1 MDVLA
6 ACPADPST
14 PSRYTEDRQP
24 RALAPAFCTK
34 PTAAGQSP
42 ALRAKSTCAR
52 VEHAPRYT
60 RPYRDCPEAHHA
72 MRLSTIK
79 LSGFK
84 SFVDPTTLHLPTNMT
99 GVVGP
104 NGCGKSN
111 IIDAVRWVMGESSAS
126 RLRGDSLT
134 DVIFSGSSARKP
146 VSQATVELIFDNT
159 DHTITGE
166 YASFNEISVKRTVS
180 RDGSSNYYLN
190 GTKCRRRDI
199 TDLFLGTGLG
209 PRSYSIIEQGMIS
222 QIIEARPEDLR
233 VYLEEAA
240 GISKYKERRKET
252 ETRIRHTRENL
263 DRLGDLREEIG
274 KQLEHL
280 KRQARQAEQYQG
292 LQEERKIKDAEWK
305 ALEFRG
311 LDQRLGGLREALSQE
326 ETRLQQFIAEQR
338 DAEARIETSRVR
350 REEAADALSTAQA
363 EVYQVGSTLARLEQQ
378 IQHQREMSQRLN
390 KARDETQ
397 QALAEL
403 GQHISG
409 DESKLIVLR
418 DAVELAEP
426 QLEQLQEEN
435 EIKQEALRDAEA
447 RLADWQARWEA
458 HTRSTSEASRAGEV
472 ERTRVDYLDRQ
483 VLEAD
488 RRREAL
494 AVERGGLDLE
504 SLADA
509 FEELQLQH
517 ETQKA
522 ALDGLTEQVEARK
535 EAVAGLQ
542 DRQRTGQTELADI
555 RKQAQAAR
563 GRLSSLET
571 LPQAALGQEQG
582 AAVAWLKQHRLDSGA
597 RVGERLSV
605 ESGWENAVESA
616 LGQLIEG
623 VLVDAP
629 ESLVGALAELG
640 EGRIALVS
648 AEQGTLDVAPTSLAA
663 KVQGP
668 TAIRRLLARL
678 HAAEDLEQA
687 RALQATLGEG
697 DSVITRGGERLGEGW
712 VRVSRSGAAKQG
724 ALLRER
730 EIVTLR
736 EQIDTLQEREAELE
750 ERLAAFRDQ
759 LLAGEQ
765 HREEAQRQLYQAHR
779 SVSELG
785 GQLQSQQGKVDAART
800 RIDRI
805 EGELSQL
812 LETLDAGREQVR
824 EARGR
829 LDEAVNSMGDLESVR
844 HALESERRQFTDARD
859 QARDAARNVR
869 DAAHSLA
876 LTLESQRTQVAS
888 LSQALER
895 MSTQR
900 GQLDSRLGELH
911 AQLDDGD
918 TPVQSL
924 EAEHQNALG
933 ERVRADRVLGEART
947 MLEGIDAEL
956 RNFEQTRH
964 QRDEQALAQR
974 ERISQRKLDQQALVL
989 SADQLTASVE
999 KAGFVLQDVINALPD
1014 DARIGDWEQAVHQI
1028 DGRMRRLE
1036 PVNLAAIQEYGEASQ
1051 RSEYLDAQN
1060 TDLTTALETL
1070 EDAIRKIDR
1079 ETRGR
1084 FKDTFDRVNAGV
1096 QQLYPR
1102 LFGGGHAYLELTGE
1116 DLLDTGVTIMA
1127 RPPGK
1132 RVSSISLLS
1141 GGEKAMTAVALV
1153 FAIFQL
1159 NPAPFCLLDEVD
1171 APLDEANVGRLANM
1185 VKEMSEKVQFL
1196 FVSHNKATM
1205 EAAHQLSGVTM
1216 REPGVS
1222 RLVSVDLEEAARL
1235 AGAA

>member
-1 MDVLA
+1 
-6 ACPADPST
+6 
-14 PSRYTEDRQP
+14 
-24 RALAPAFCTK
+24 
-34 PTAAGQSP
+34 
-42 ALRAKSTCAR
+42 
-52 VEHAPRYT
+52 
-60 RPYRDCPEAHHA
+60 

-159 DHTITGE
+159 DHAISGE

-292 LQEERKIKDAEWK
+292 LQEERRVKDAEWK
-305 ALEFRG
+305 ALEFRN
-311 LDQRLGGLREALSQE
+311 LDTRLGGLREALSQE

-390 KARDETQ
+390 KARDETR
-397 QALAEL
+397 QALSEL

-409 DESKLIVLR
+409 DEARLTVLR
-418 DAVELAEP
+418 EAVELAEP

-435 EIKQEALRDAEA
+435 EIKQESLRDAEA

-494 AVERGGLDLE
+494 SGERTGLDLDA
-504 SLADA
+504 LAEV

-522 ALDGLTEQVEARK
+522 SLDGLTEQVEARK

-571 LPQAALGQEQG
+571 LQQAALGQEQG
-582 AAVAWLKQHRLDSGA
+582 AAVAWLKQHGLDSGA
-597 RVGERLSV
+597 RVGERLTV
-605 ESGWENAVESA
+605 ENGWENAVESA

-640 EGRIALVS
+640 DGRIALVS
-648 AEQGTLDVAPTSLAA
+648 ADQSPLQVAPTSLAA

-730 EIVTLR
+730 EIVSLR
-736 EQIDTLQEREAELE
+736 EQIDTLQEREGELE
-750 ERLAAFRDQ
+750 TRLAGFRDQ

-765 HREEAQRQLYQAHR
+765 QREDAQRQLYVAHR

-785 GQLQSQQGKVDAART
+785 GQLQSQQGKVEAARN

-812 LETLDAGREQVR
+812 LENLDASREQVR
-824 EARGR
+824 EARAR

-844 HALESERRQFTDARD
+844 HALESERRQLGEARD
-859 QARDAARNVR
+859 RAREAARNVR
-869 DAAHSLA
+869 ESAHSLA

-895 MSTQR
+895 MNAQR

-911 AQLDDGD
+911 SQLDDGD
-918 TPVQSL
+918 SPVQSL

-947 MLEGIDAEL
+947 LLEGIDAEL
-956 RNFEQTRH
+956 RTFEQTRH

-974 ERISQRKLDQQALVL
+974 ERISQRRLDQQALVL
-989 SADQLTASVE
+989 SAEQLTASVE
-999 KAGFVLQDVINALPD
+999 KAGFVLQDVINTLPEE
-1014 DARIGDWEQAVHQI
+1014 ARISDWEQAVHQI

>member
-1 MDVLA
+1 MIPRWIKELA
-6 ACPADPST
+6 GIAGAC
-14 PSRYTEDRQP
+14 RP
-24 RALAPAFCTK
+24 RPGN
-34 PTAAGQSP
+34 P
-42 ALRAKSTCAR
+42 
-52 VEHAPRYT
+52 
-60 RPYRDCPEAHHA
+60 

-146 VSQATVELIFDNT
+146 VSQATVELIFDNS
-159 DHTITGE
+159 DHTISGE

-263 DRLGDLREEIG
+263 ERLTDLRDEIG

-280 KRQARQAEQYQG
+280 KRQARQAEQYQA
-292 LQEERKIKDAEWK
+292 LQEERKVKDAQWK
-305 ALEFRG
+305 ALEYRG
-311 LDQRLGGLREALSQE
+311 LEGRLTKLREGLSEE
-326 ETRLQQFIAEQR
+326 ETRLQQLIAEQR
-338 DAEARIETSRVR
+338 EAEARIETSRVR
-350 REEAADALSTAQA
+350 REASAEALNAAQA

-378 IQHQREMSQRLN
+378 IQHQHELSQRLH
-390 KARDETQ
+390 KAHDETR
-397 QALAEL
+397 QALAQL
-403 GQHISG
+403 GQHIG
-409 DESKLIVLR
+409 NDDARLR
-418 DAVELAEP
+418 ALTEAVDAATP

-435 EIKQEALRDAEA
+435 QDRQDALRDAEA
-447 RLADWQARWEA
+447 RLADWQAHWEQ
-458 HTRSTSEASRAGEV
+458 HTRQSSDASRAGEV

-483 VLEAD
+483 VLDAD

-494 AVERGGLDLE
+494 QAERAGLDVDALE
-504 SLADA
+504 EA
-509 FEELQLQH
+509 FEQLHLQH
-517 ETQKA
+517 ETQKLS
-522 ALDGLTEQVEARK
+522 LDELGEEVERRK
-535 EAVAGLQ
+535 EEVATVQ
-542 DRQRTGQTELADI
+542 ERQRGGQDELAEL
-555 RKQAQAAR
+555 RNQANALR
-563 GRLSSLET
+563 GRLSSLEA
-571 LPQAALGQEQG
+571 LQQAALGQEQG
-582 AAVAWLKQHRLDSGA
+582 AAVAWLKAHGLDASA
-597 RVGERLSV
+597 RVGERLEV
-605 ESGWENAVESA
+605 QPGWENAVESA

-623 VLVDAP
+623 VLVDDPGA
-629 ESLVGALAELG
+629 LVERLAELG

-648 AEQGTLDVAPTSLAA
+648 GEDAPLDVAGTSLAA
-663 KVQGP
+663 KVRGP
-668 TAIRRLLARL
+668 VAIRRLLAPL
-678 HAAEDLEQA
+678 HAAEDLAAA

-697 DSVITRGGERLGEGW
+697 GSVITRDGERLGAGW
-712 VRVSRSGAAKQG
+712 VQLSRSGAEQQG

-730 EIVTLR
+730 EIATLR
-736 EQIDTLQEREAELE
+736 EQIDALQQRESALE
-750 ERLAAFRDQ
+750 E
-759 LLAGEQ
+759 LLAGCREQ
-765 HREEAQRQLYQAHR
+765 LQAAEQKREDVQRSLYVAHR
-779 SVSELG
+779 GVSELA
-785 GQLQSQQGKVDAART
+785 GQLQGQQGKVEAART

-805 EGELSQL
+805 EGELAQL
-812 LETLDAGREQVR
+812 LDTLELNREQAR
-824 EARGR
+824 QARGR
-829 LDEAVNSMGDLESVR
+829 LETAVNSMGDLESVR
-844 HALESERRQFTDARD
+844 EGLEDQRRQLTEARD
-859 QARDAARNVR
+859 RARDAARSVR
-869 DAAHSLA
+869 EAAHSLA
-876 LTLESQRTQVAS
+876 LTLESQRAQAAS

-900 GQLDSRLGELH
+900 EQLEARLGELH
-911 AQLDDGD
+911 SQLDEGD
-918 TPVQSL
+918 SPVETLQV
-924 EAEHQNALG
+924 EHQNAL
-933 ERVRADRVLGEART
+933 EQRVRADAVLSQARS
-947 MLEGIDAEL
+947 MLDGIDAEL
-956 RNFEQTRH
+956 RELEQTRH
-964 QRDEQALAQR
+964 KRDEQALAQR
-974 ERISQRKLDQQALVL
+974 ERISQRRLDQQALVL
-989 SADQLTASVE
+989 SAEQLQGAVE
-999 KAGFVLQDVINALPD
+999 KAGFVLEDVVNALPD
-1014 DARIGDWEQAVHQI
+1014 EARLGDWEQSVQQI
-1028 DGRMRRLE
+1028 DARMRRLE
-1036 PVNLAAIQEYGEASQ
+1036 PVNLAAIHEYGEASQ
-1051 RSEYLDAQN
+1051 RSEYLDSQHV
-1060 TDLTTALETL
+1060 DLVTALETL
-1070 EDAIRKIDR
+1070 EEAIRKIDK

-1185 VKEMSEKVQFL
+1185 VREMSEKVQFL

-1222 RLVSVDLEEAARL
+1222 RLVSVDLAEAARL

>member
-1 MDVLA
+1 
-6 ACPADPST
+6 
-14 PSRYTEDRQP
+14 
-24 RALAPAFCTK
+24 
-34 PTAAGQSP
+34 
-42 ALRAKSTCAR
+42 
-52 VEHAPRYT
+52 
-60 RPYRDCPEAHHA
+60 

-111 IIDAVRWVMGESSAS
+111 IIDAVKWVMGESSAS

-146 VSQATVELIFDNT
+146 VSQATVELIFDNS
-159 DHTITGE
+159 DHTISGE
-166 YASFNEISVKRTVS
+166 FAAFNEISVKRTVS
-180 RDGSSNYYLN
+180 RDGQSNYYLN

-233 VYLEEAA
+233 IYLEEAA

-263 DRLGDLREEIG
+263 DRLNDLREEIG

-280 KRQARQAEQYQG
+280 KRQAKQAEQYQA
-292 LQEERKIKDAEWK
+292 LQEERRIKDAEWK
-305 ALEFRG
+305 ALEFRA
-311 LDQRLGGLREALSQE
+311 LDSRLQGLREKLSQE
-326 ETRLQQFIAEQR
+326 ETRLQQLIAEQR
-338 DAEARIETSRVR
+338 EAERNLETDRVR
-350 REEAADALSTAQA
+350 RDEAAESLNKAQA

-378 IQHQREMSQRLN
+378 MQHQRELAERLRR
-390 KARDETQ
+390 ARDEAQ
-397 QALAEL
+397 NALQEL

-409 DESKLIVLR
+409 DETKLNVLR
-418 DAVELAEP
+418 ESVADAEP
-426 QLEQLQEEN
+426 QLAQLQEDDLF
-435 EIKQEALRDAEA
+435 KQDALREAEA
-447 RLADWQARWEA
+447 RLADWQQRWETHSRLSA
-458 HTRSTSEASRAGEV
+458 EAARAGEV

-483 VLEAD
+483 ALEAD
-488 RRREAL
+488 RRRETL
-494 AVERGGLDLE
+494 TNERTGLDLDA
-504 SLADA
+504 LASA
-509 FEELQLQH
+509 FEQLQLQH
-517 ETQKA
+517 DTQKES
-522 ALDGLTEQVEARK
+522 LETLTEQVES
-535 EAVAGLQ
+535 
-542 DRQRTGQTELADI
+542 
-555 RKQAQAAR
+555 RKQNAAAVQEQQRATQGELSEVRKRAQEAR

-571 LPQAALGQEQG
+571 LQHAALGQEQG
-582 AAVAWLKQHRLDSGA
+582 AAMSWLKTRGLDSA
-597 RVGERLSV
+597 SRVGERLSV
-605 ESGWENAVESA
+605 EPGWENAVESA

-629 ESLVGALAELG
+629 ETLVDALGELG

-648 AEQGTLDVAPTSLAA
+648 DEAGDLPVAPTSLAA

-668 TAIRRLLARL
+668 LAVRRLLARL
-678 HAAEDLEQA
+678 HVAEDLAEA
-687 RALQATLGEG
+687 RRLQSQLGDA
-697 DSVITRGGERLGEGW
+697 DSVITRNGERLGSGW
-712 VRVSRSGAAKQG
+712 VRVLRSGAAKQG

-730 EIVTLR
+730 EIQSLR
-736 EQIDTLQEREAELE
+736 AEIDTLQQREAELE
-750 ERLAAFRDQ
+750 HRLATLRDQ
-759 LLAGEQ
+759 LLAAEQ
-765 HREEAQRQLYQAHR
+765 QREDAQRALYMAHR
-779 SVSELG
+779 SVSELA
-785 GQLQSQQGKVDAART
+785 GQLQSQQGRVDST
-800 RIDRI
+800 RQRI
-805 EGELSQL
+805 EKIDLELAQL
-812 LETLDAGREQVR
+812 TEALDNSREQAR
-824 EARGR
+824 EARLR
-829 LDEAVNSMGDLESVR
+829 LEEAVTSMGELESAR
-844 HALESERRQFTDARD
+844 QALESERRQFVEARD
-859 QARDAARNVR
+859 QAREAARTSR
-869 DAAHSLA
+869 DATHALA
-876 LTLESQRTQVAS
+876 LTLESQRTQIVA
-888 LSQALER
+888 LSQALDR
-895 MSTQR
+895 MSGQR
-900 GQLDSRLGELH
+900 GQLDTRLEELTV
-911 AQLDDGD
+911 QLSEGD
-918 TPVQSL
+918 TPVQDLDAQRQAAL
-924 EAEHQNALG
+924 E
-933 ERVRADRVLGEART
+933 ERVNADRRLAEARAV
-947 MLEGIDAEL
+947 LEGIDNEL
-956 RNFEQTRH
+956 RQYEQTRH

-974 ERISQRKLDQQALVL
+974 ERISQRKLDQQALAL
-989 SADQLTASVE
+989 KSEQLQEGVVA
-999 KAGFVLQDVINALPD
+999 AGFVMEDVINTLPEVAD
-1014 DARIGDWEQAVHQI
+1014 VREWEQTVNQI

-1036 PVNLAAIQEYGEASQ
+1036 PVNLAAISEYGEAAQ
-1051 RSEYLDAQN
+1051 RSEYLEAQHV
-1060 TDLTTALETL
+1060 DLNTALETL
-1070 EDAIRKIDR
+1070 EEAIRKIDR

-1096 QQLYPR
+1096 QALYPR

-1116 DLLDTGVTIMA
+1116 DLLDTGVSIMA

-1132 RVSSISLLS
+1132 RVSNISLLS